1 MTADGAFTLMR
12 YQVGNLSK
20 SINSSAL
27 TASSSSS
34 SASALAMLPLAVQ
47 PSPATQITQG
57 AQGGT
62 FRISLS
68 ARTPP
73 SRPLT
78 NIKVTLSLGKGANGV
93 TASVSG
99 GGNGLNGAS
108 TGAGRWDVTTGPTP
122 TTAGQG
128 QGQGP
133 EGPVLTWTIDS
144 LSSIDRPAEIQGQF
158 YRSVVPHHLLGRY
171 RFKDS
176 ESLCMN
182 PFELTHC
189 PCFSLPFSGSLYQ
202 RRIQQCSRRWQS
214 RARFRHHVRL
224 TRRRVLRFE
233 NRFVESGR

>member
-158 YRSVVPHHLLGRY
+158 YRSVVPPPFAWPIPVQGLGEPLHEPVRANTLPVLLPPILRIPLSTSNTTVLQAVAKS
-171 RFKDS
+171 RPLS
-176 ESLCMN
+176 SSRS
-182 PFELTHC
+182 TH
-189 PCFSLPFSGSLYQ
+189 PTPGSQ
-202 RRIQQCSRRWQS
+202 
-214 RARFRHHVRL
+214 V
-224 TRRRVLRFE
+224 
-233 NRFVESGR
+233 